1 MMSRPKSI
9 IIGSTCGVLLAAG
22 AAVSLVGRPGD
33 RLERQM
39 MRSGAWVI
47 QRATQRPHRT
57 AIGIAAG
64 VIAAWSGVAAAA
76 AWQERRRSPDR
87 DAAK

>member
-1 MMSRPKSI
+1 
-9 IIGSTCGVLLAAG
+9 
-22 AAVSLVGRPGD
+22 
-33 RLERQM
+33 M